1 MTNSTPDS
9 TAFLTDMYE
18 LTMLDA
24 ALKDGTAHRQCAF
37 EVFTRRLPGERRY
50 GVVAGTSRVIDAVE
64 KFRFTQDQIDAADFL
79 SDEAKDYLANYR
91 FSGDIDGYR
100 EGDIYFPYS
109 PIMTL
114 RGTFAECVILE
125 TVILSILNSD
135 SAVAS
140 AASRMVSAADGRPII
155 EMGSRRTHEQSAVT
169 AARAAYIAGFE
180 ATSNM
185 EASLRYG
192 IPPSGT
198 AAHSWTLLHVD
209 EDGTPDEKAAFKA
222 QIDQLG
228 VDTTLL
234 VDTFDITKGVANAI
248 EVAGTELGAVR
259 IDSGDLGIVSRR
271 VRQQLDKAGAFNT
284 RIIVS
289 SDLDEFAIAGLRGDP
304 VDGFGVG
311 TSVVTGSGAPT
322 AGLVYKLVEVEGHPV
337 AKRSSGKQ
345 TYGGAKTALRG
356 YRASGVA
363 VAEIVYPLDA
373 EITRKPNLDYHEI
386 VVPMVRGGKRLPEYD
401 EQHGSLEQARTLH
414 DAARGTLPWEGLA
427 LSRGDAAIPA
437 RFVGFPDPLD

>member
-427 LSRGDAAIPA
+427 LSRGDAAIPT